1 MVFVQGFT
9 VCEGALAI
17 AKDSVCS
24 NLTII
29 PIGEITTLEG
39 LLELIVSLSILS
51 NIPAPHNIPADVFFS
66 CCRNPHISF
75 GRRVFFAVVAPASFP
90 ERVFRTVCFYKESHR
105 PSSANLIP
113 VPHGI
118 GIAIKAV
125 SLFFLVVL
133 ISAIIFGIF
142 LKGLIYLL
150 PRTIRQVLYFS
161 GLLRASG
168 MMERTDLVLTDLPVY
183 NAVLAEIRVTSAFD
197 DLSVWKF
204 QAVDGL
210 CVVGFQLLGHI
221 SKFLVFFRRFGTV
234 WRHNF
239 FYCAHQLACEI
250 RCPSHK
256 RAQSQFRHNVL
267 SQIIF
272 SGLQQFD
279 GLFDRSIFVRIFF
292 HSRHVH
298 GHQCFE
304 MHNDVPF

>member
-1 MVFVQGFT
+1 MSFF
-9 VCEGALAI
+9 LA
-17 AKDSVCS
+17 A
-24 NLTII
+24 
-29 PIGEITTLEG
+29 EI
-39 LLELIVSLSILS
+39 
-51 NIPAPHNIPADVFFS
+51 
-66 CCRNPHISF
+66 PHISF

-183 NAVLAEIRVTSAFD
+183 NAVLAEIRVTSASTIFP
-197 DLSVWKF
+197 
-204 QAVDGL
+204 
-210 CVVGFQLLGHI
+210 
-221 SKFLVFFRRFGTV
+221 FGS
-234 WRHNF
+234 F
-239 FYCAHQLACEI
+239 
-250 RCPSHK
+250 K
-256 RAQSQFRHNVL
+256 QSTDFA
-267 SQIIF
+267 
-272 SGLQQFD
+272 
-279 GLFDRSIFVRIFF
+279 
-292 HSRHVH
+292 
-298 GHQCFE
+298 
-304 MHNDVPF
+304 